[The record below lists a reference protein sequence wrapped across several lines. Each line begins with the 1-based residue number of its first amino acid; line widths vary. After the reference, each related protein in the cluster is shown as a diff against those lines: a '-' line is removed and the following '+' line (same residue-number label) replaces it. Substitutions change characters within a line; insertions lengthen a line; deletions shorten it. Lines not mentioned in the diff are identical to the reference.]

1 MAAIAITFA
10 GTYLGTKS
18 ELNQGTTEVKNTII
32 DSVPIKVGMDE
43 TGHGRLQDSISGSG
57 VTVRGSG
64 DSFVAKTMFDI
75 KTGRKLTCIDL
86 ESTVSLFED
95 AVSGTEARIVFV
107 DENGN
112 EKQVTPL
119 GGHFVDNEDS
129 LQFGQGEDM
138 VNILMSSN
146 ACNTAVE
153 TPPVVSQDDFEQDEE
168 YELLE
173 EDKAGYELDTTPA
186 IQAVEDASVPDDG
199 QNKSDGIF
207 KRGLRRVLQRRPR
220 NPSSLPAESTTT
232 GASSPSRAVAVTDPS
247 PNEVL
252 ARNRDLF
259 AQAKIAS
266 QEGRKLQTSTNLE
279 IICRLGWLGR
289 DTCLEIQ
296 QQILYGSICTRSED
310 FSDGS
315 DGDLTLDATTGE
327 LTLNGNPITND
338 SRFFDSTTLG
348 TAHDVTTT
356 FENINNFYIAAGQVA
371 NVLGTLVI
379 YAKRIVIDGTLDGNG
394 RGYPGAVAT
403 TPGGSRSDTYRAWSG
418 TTPVCVV
425 ENEDRSKYREFS
437 TVNHLDGDDC
447 VQYMEVCTPT
457 PRTPCLDEDGNEV
470 NGGQGQGG
478 ALDYN
483 GGGGAGHGEYHYKCA
498 FWLCYMLYLG
508 SFCFNS

>member
-1 MAAIAITFA
+1 M
-10 GTYLGTKS
+10 
-18 ELNQGTTEVKNTII
+18 
-32 DSVPIKVGMDE
+32 PIKVGMDE

-138 VNILMSSN
+138 VNILMSSD

-153 TPPVVSQDDFEQDEE
+153 TPPVVSQDDDEEFEEE

-173 EDKAGYELDTTPA
+173 EDKADYELDTALAT
-186 IQAVEDASVPDDG
+186 QAADASVPDDG

-207 KRGLRRVLQRRPR
+207 KRGLRRILQRRLR
-220 NPSSLPAESTTT
+220 NPSSLLAESIPT
-232 GASSPSRAVAVTDPS
+232 AAVAVTYPS

-266 QEGRKLQTSTNLE
+266 HEGRKLSSHFIFLQV
-279 IICRLGWLGR
+279 
-289 DTCLEIQ
+289 
-296 QQILYGSICTRSED
+296 QQIILNLNWCVLLAYQNVHLSFVSFAHTSFVYTAEGYIHAGIILETLALEAGKNHSFFLMSIRRRL
-310 FSDGS
+310 F
-315 DGDLTLDATTGE
+315 
-327 LTLNGNPITND
+327 
-338 SRFFDSTTLG
+338 
-348 TAHDVTTT
+348 
-356 FENINNFYIAAGQVA
+356 
-371 NVLGTLVI
+371 
-379 YAKRIVIDGTLDGNG
+379 
-394 RGYPGAVAT
+394 
-403 TPGGSRSDTYRAWSG
+403 
-418 TTPVCVV
+418 
-425 ENEDRSKYREFS
+425 
-437 TVNHLDGDDC
+437 
-447 VQYMEVCTPT
+447 
-457 PRTPCLDEDGNEV
+457 
-470 NGGQGQGG
+470 
-478 ALDYN
+478 
-483 GGGGAGHGEYHYKCA
+483 
-498 FWLCYMLYLG
+498 
-508 SFCFNS
+508 